1 MVIRHL
7 ENDDWGLITR
17 DLLREGANI
26 KIKTS
31 LEIKDFMRPNPWI
44 VTEDSTLRAVGDI
57 MINKKIDG
65 VPIVDDE
72 GKLIGLVSKTLLL
85 TEVLK
90 GTALDRPVKDIMIT
104 DVIATGPKD
113 DVSKLIT
120 VNIANL
126 PVVNAYDKVL
136 GIVTLS
142 DTIRA
147 YFSSLIAVRE
157 QLHTIID
164 SAHNG
169 ILTVNDEGN
178 IVMVNSAVE
187 EFFSLNWNDIIGR
200 QISDI
205 LPDSQLLDV
214 LETGQVYLGKKLV
227 YGDRIFISNH
237 SPVISNGE
245 VIGAVA
251 VFQDIS
257 NFEMISEELHY
268 TKQMK
273 EELDAIIESSFDG
286 IYVTDGAGKNLRVN
300 ESYCRISGIARDY
313 LLGKTGHE
321 IADEGLIQ
329 ESVSAMVLERR
340 ELVTM
345 SQETNSGHTV
355 IVTGN
360 PIFDEEGNI
369 FRVVMNIRDMS
380 EIDQLKS
387 DLEKALN
394 LSQHYQEKLNKYRLV
409 DQYVIRSQKSRD
421 LVDLCIRLG
430 QVDATVLVQGES
442 GVGKEVFAN
451 IIHCNSSRSNK
462 PIISINCAAIPENLL
477 ESELFGYSPG
487 AFTGAHKNGKPGIFE
502 TAHEGTLFLDE
513 IAELPLAL
521 QSKLLRAIQQKEITR
536 VGSTKPTSIDVRIIA
551 ATNRDLE
558 EMVKLKEFRQDLY
571 YRLNVVPVIVP
582 SLRERKME
590 IPFLVAHF
598 VKVFNEKYG
607 LNKHMDERTI
617 RELMQYEWPG
627 NIRELENMIERLLIT
642 TSGDTIYSIDLPC
655 SINSRKESNTL
666 ELLNG
671 YKLKPAIE
679 NLEKQLIKNALDTFG
694 STRKVASELGV
705 SQPTIVRKAAKY
717 KIALRDID

>member
-7 ENDDWGLITR
+7 ENNDWGLITR

-44 VTEDSTLRAVGDI
+44 VTEDSTLRMVGDI

-90 GTALDRPVKDIMIT
+90 GTDWDRPVKDIMIT
-104 DVIATGPKD
+104 DVIAAGPED
-113 DVSKLIT
+113 DVAKLIT

-126 PVVNAYDKVL
+126 PVVNDQEKVL

-178 IVMVNSAVE
+178 IVMVNPAVE
-187 EFFSLNWNDIIGR
+187 EFFKLNWNDIIGR

-227 YGDRIFISNH
+227 YGDRVFISNH
-237 SPVISNGE
+237 SPVVSNGE
-245 VIGAVA
+245 IIGAVA

-257 NFEMISEELHY
+257 NFEMVSEELHY

-286 IYVTDGAGKNLRVN
+286 IYVTDGTGKNLRVN
-300 ESYCRISGIARDY
+300 DSYCRISGIPRDY
-313 LLGKTGHE
+313 ILGKTGRQLE
-321 IADEGLIQ
+321 EESLIEQ
-329 ESVSAMVLERR
+329 SVSAMVLERK
-340 ELVTM
+340 EMLTL
-345 SQETNSGHTV
+345 SQATNSGHTV
-355 IVTGN
+355 IITGN
-360 PIFDEEGNI
+360 PIFDEDGNI
-369 FRVVMNIRDMS
+369 FRVVMNVRDMS

-451 IIHCNSSRSNK
+451 IIHSNSSRSSK
-462 PIISINCAAIPENLL
+462 PLISVNCAAIPENLL
-477 ESELFGYSPG
+477 ESELFGYVPG

-513 IAELPLAL
+513 IAELPLPL

-536 VGSTKPTSIDVRIIA
+536 VGSTKPASVDVRIIA
-551 ATNRDLE
+551 ATNRDLA
-558 EMVKLKEFRQDLY
+558 EMVRLKEFRQDLF

-582 SLRERKME
+582 SLRERKIE
-590 IPFLVAHF
+590 IPFLIAHF
-598 VKVFNEKYG
+598 VKLFNEKYG
-607 LNKHMDERTI
+607 LNKHVDERTI
-617 RELMQYEWPG
+617 KELANYDWPG
-627 NIRELENMIERLLIT
+627 NIRELENLVERLVIT
-642 TSGDTIYSIDLPC
+642 TSGDAIYSVDLP
-655 SINSRKESNTL
+655 SSVNSQKEGNTI
-666 ELLNG
+666 ELLSG
-671 YKLKPAIE
+671 FKLKPAIE
-679 NLEKQLIKNALDTFG
+679 NLEKQLIQNALDTFG

-717 KIALRDID
+717 KIALRDPE